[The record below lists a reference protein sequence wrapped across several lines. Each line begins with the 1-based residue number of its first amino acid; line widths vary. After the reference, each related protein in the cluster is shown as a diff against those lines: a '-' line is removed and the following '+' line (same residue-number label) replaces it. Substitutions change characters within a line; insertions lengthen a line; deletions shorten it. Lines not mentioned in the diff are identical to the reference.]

1 MANLEN
7 LTFPG
12 SETGNKTLLLIVSYD
27 TIMKPP
33 YSITPAILNLIGTIS
48 EKIGQV
54 TALHL
59 EQPRAE
65 LRKQNRIRTIQAS
78 LEIEGNTLSLEQ
90 VTAIIENKRVI
101 GPHKDILEVEN
112 AIAVYDQLEQL
123 QSVSLSSFLQA
134 HKLLMKGL
142 IPSAGQLRQ
151 GEVGIAKGPKL
162 THLAPPVGRLH
173 HLLKDLFEY
182 LRRDKDPLLIRSCVF
197 HYELEFI
204 HPFEDGN
211 GRMGRLWQTILLA
224 DQYPVFTFL
233 PVESLIKKNQKNY
246 YLALSLSDK
255 SGNSTKFIE
264 FMLGV
269 IDESLGELLLAQRK
283 ALTAEERI
291 ELFKKEHIGMDFTRA
306 DYLKKFK
313 DISSPTASRDLKMAV
328 ENKLL
333 IKKGDKR
340 TSQYRFKK

>member
-1 MANLEN
+1 M
-7 LTFPG
+7 
-12 SETGNKTLLLIVSYD
+12 IVSYD

-33 YSITPAILNLIGTIS
+33 YSITPAILNLIGSVS
-48 EKIGQV
+48 EKLGQI

-78 LEIEGNTLSLEQ
+78 LEIEGNTLNLEQ
-90 VTAIIENKRVI
+90 VTAILENKRVL
-101 GPHKDILEVEN
+101 GPRKDILEVEN
-112 AIAVYDQLEQL
+112 AISVYDQIEQL

-142 IPSAGQLRQ
+142 ITSAGKIRK
-151 GEVGIAKGPKL
+151 GEVGIAKGSKL
-162 THLAPPVGRLH
+162 THLAPPAGRIRGLM
-173 HLLKDLFEY
+173 KDLFEY
-182 LRRDKDPLLIRSCVF
+182 VRKDKDPLLIRSCVF

-211 GRMGRLWQTILLA
+211 GRMGRLWQTVLLA
-224 DQYPVFTFL
+224 DQYPMFTFL
-233 PVESLIKKNQKNY
+233 PVESLIKKNQTDY
-246 YLALSLSDK
+246 YHALSLSDK

-269 IDESLGELLLAQRK
+269 IDESLGELLLTQRRV
-283 ALTAEERI
+283 LTAEERI
-291 ELFKKEHIGMDFTRA
+291 ELFKKEHLGMNFTRA

-313 DISSPTASRDLKMAV
+313 EISLPTASRDLKMAV

-340 TSQYRFKK
+340 TARYRFKK